1 MDGVSS
7 PGPQPG
13 VGGET
18 LVTTPLESET
28 YDVSHSESS
37 PSNERD
43 EIEFPEE
50 SISLTEPPPK

>member
-1 MDGVSS
+1 MEGASS

-13 VGGET
+13 VGGDT
-18 LVTTPLESET
+18 LLTTPLESET

-37 PSNERD
+37 PSNAIVET
-43 EIEFPEE
+43 EFPEE